1 MTFFRV
7 DPKDVITTVSE
18 DTPQSG
24 HLIGVFL
31 DGPVPCTAF
40 WALFSITNSAPQKPH
55 LILSNVPPE
64 SWPRT
69 VSTKN
74 PGSWDEAVWDFVC
87 AVLSDSSWIESQLE
101 VEQNKSIAAVKLL
114 EAEQRKIAQ
123 IRAKIARVQEG
134 YEAGIYNTEDAKTHI
149 TGYQKAISSSEQEIE
164 RLQQPGGDG
173 LTSIDI
179 ENLRLELKAFAEK
192 KFEEATF
199 EEKQDIISKLNIKAY
214 PSEDLKTMRVKC
226 GVNFVPEDSDNIQ
239 CGKIIFAPLKG
250 IRTCG

>member
-1 MTFFRV
+1 
-7 DPKDVITTVSE
+7 
-18 DTPQSG
+18 
-24 HLIGVFL
+24 
-31 DGPVPCTAF
+31 
-40 WALFSITNSAPQKPH
+40 
-55 LILSNVPPE
+55 
-64 SWPRT
+64 
-69 VSTKN
+69 
-74 PGSWDEAVWDFVC
+74 
-87 AVLSDSSWIESQLE
+87 
-101 VEQNKSIAAVKLL
+101 LL

-134 YEAGIYNTEDAKTHI
+134 YEAEIYNTEDAKTHI

-239 CGKIIFAPLKG
+239 CGKIIFAPARG
-250 IRTCG
+250 IRTNDTTYGLKVLLENSAYRTVPPVILDLNLYFHLVLVM